1 MTEAGPSTN
10 HLELQPGQHVHFIGI
25 GGVSM
30 SGLAQA
36 LHEKGFCVTG
46 SDKRKSQHVKQ
57 LEDSGIEVTLGQ
69 AAENIGDAQVIVYST
84 AISEDNPEL
93 VAARATGRPVV
104 HRSELISYLLDQ
116 ERRIAV
122 SGTHGKTTVTAMI
135 GTIFVELGYDP
146 TVFVGGHWLD
156 IDSNFR
162 LGNGDWAIFEACESD
177 SSFLAYEGCSQ
188 ILTSIEPDHLD
199 SYGSFEALRD
209 TFQQFVS
216 LADPQGFVAYWADC
230 AEVVEAVADSTAQLI
245 SYGLLGPKLDLTATD
260 ITASA
265 QGTKF
270 TPIVSGE
277 ALAPV
282 SLRIV
287 GRHNILNA
295 LAALAA
301 AWGAG
306 LAVEQAAGALGQ
318 FTGIKRRFECIGQV
332 DGYRVVDDYAHH
344 PTEIQATLQAA
355 REHFAARIVAVFQPH
370 LYSRTEYLMEEFAES
385 FGEADVIGIAQT
397 YAAREQ
403 PREDI
408 SGQQLCE
415 RIRNRHPDR
424 QVVYLPSLDD
434 VVEFLKQQATSGD
447 LVMTI
452 GAGNIHRAAEQL
464 VDSA

>member
-1 MTEAGPSTN
+1 MMEAGPSTSR
-10 HLELQPGQHVHFIGI
+10 LELQPGQHVHFIGI

-30 SGLAQA
+30 SGLALA

-46 SDKRKSQHVKQ
+46 SDKRESQRVKR
-57 LEDSGIEVTLGQ
+57 LRDNGIEVALGQ
-69 AAENIGDAQVIVYST
+69 AAENIGDAEVIVYTT
-84 AISEDNPEL
+84 AISEDDPEL

-104 HRSELISYLLDQ
+104 HRAELISYLLDQ

-122 SGTHGKTTVTAMI
+122 AGTHGKTTVTAMI

-177 SSFLAYEGCSQ
+177 SSFWVYAGCSQ
-188 ILTSIEPDHLD
+188 VLTSIEPDHLD
-199 SYGSFEALRD
+199 SYGNFAELRRSFA
-209 TFQQFVS
+209 QFVS
-216 LADPQGFVAYWADC
+216 LADPQGFIAYYGESAT
-230 AEVVEAVADSTAQLI
+230 AGEAVGDSSAEPI
-245 SYGLLGPKLDLTATD
+245 SYGLSPELD
-260 ITASA
+260 ITATGITATA
-265 QGTKF
+265 QGTEF
-270 TPIVSGE
+270 TPIVFGE

-282 SLRIV
+282 SLRMV
-287 GRHNILNA
+287 GRHNVLNA

-301 AWGAG
+301 AYGAG
-306 LAVEQAAGALGQ
+306 LPVEQAAAALGR

-370 LYSRTEYLMEEFAES
+370 LYSRTEYLMDEFAKS

-403 PREDI
+403 PRDDI

>member
-1 MTEAGPSTN
+1 MREADLSTSN
-10 HLELQPGQHVHFIGI
+10 LKLHPGQHVHFIGI

-30 SGLAQA
+30 SGLALA
-36 LHEKGFCVTG
+36 LHQKGFYVTG
-46 SDKRKSQHVKQ
+46 SDKLESQRVKRLQ
-57 LEDSGIEVTLGQ
+57 ANDIEVALGQ
-69 AAENIGDAQVIVYST
+69 AAENIGDADLFVYTT
-84 AISEDNPEL
+84 AISEDNPEF

-104 HRSELISYLLDQ
+104 HRSELISYLLNQ
-116 ERRIAV
+116 EEHRIAV
-122 SGTHGKTTVTAMI
+122 AGTHGKTTVTAMI
-135 GTIFVELGYDP
+135 GMIFIELGYDP

-156 IDSNFR
+156 INSNFR
-162 LGNGDWAIFEACESD
+162 LGNGNWAVFEACESD

-199 SYGSFEALRD
+199 SYGSFEKLKH

-216 LADPQGFVAYWADC
+216 LANPRGFIAYCGDSRK
-230 AEVVEAVADSTAQLI
+230 VVEAVADSPAQLI
-245 SYGLLGPKLDLTATD
+245 SYGLSPELDITATD
-260 ITASA
+260 ITSTT
-265 QGTKF
+265 QGTEF
-270 TPIVSGE
+270 TPIVFGE
-277 ALAPV
+277 VLS
-282 SLRIV
+282 SLSLQVV

-306 LAVEQAAGALGQ
+306 LAVEQAAGALTQ
-318 FTGIKRRFECIGQV
+318 FTGIKRRFEYVGQV
-332 DGYRVVDDYAHH
+332 DGYRIIDDYAHH

-355 REHFAARIVAVFQPH
+355 REHFATRIVAVFQPH
-370 LYSRTEYLMEEFAES
+370 LYSRTEYLMDEFAAS
-385 FGEADVIGIAQT
+385 FDEADVIGIAQT

-447 LVMTI
+447 LVITI
-452 GAGNIHRAAEQL
+452 GAGDIHRAAEQL

>member
-1 MTEAGPSTN
+1 
-10 HLELQPGQHVHFIGI
+10 
-25 GGVSM
+25 M
-30 SGLAQA
+30 SGLALA

-46 SDKRKSQHVKQ
+46 SDKRESQHVKQ
-57 LEDSGIEVTLGQ
+57 LQDSGIDVTLGQ
-69 AAENIGDAQVIVYST
+69 AAENIGDAEVIVYTT
-84 AISEDNPEL
+84 AISENDPEL

-122 SGTHGKTTVTAMI
+122 AGTHGKTTVTAMI

-177 SSFLAYEGCSQ
+177 SSFWVYAGCSQ
-188 ILTSIEPDHLD
+188 VLTSVEPDHLD
-199 SYGSFEALRD
+199 TYGNFAELRRSFA
-209 TFQQFVS
+209 QFVS
-216 LADPQGFVAYWADC
+216 LADPQGFIAYYSESAT
-230 AEVVEAVADSTAQLI
+230 VVEAVANSSAEPI
-245 SYGLLGPKLDLTATD
+245 SYGLSPESD
-260 ITASA
+260 ITATGITA
-265 QGTKF
+265 TPQGTEF
-270 TPIVSGE
+270 TPIVFGE

-282 SLRIV
+282 SLRMV
-287 GRHNILNA
+287 GRHNVLNA

-301 AWGAG
+301 ACGSG
-306 LAVEQAAGALGQ
+306 LGGEQAAGALGQ

-355 REHFAARIVAVFQPH
+355 REHFATRTVAVFQPH
-370 LYSRTEYLMEEFAES
+370 LYSRTEYLMDEFVAS
-385 FGEADVIGIAQT
+385 FDEADIIAIAQT

-403 PREDI
+403 PREDV

-415 RIRNRHPDR
+415 RIRSRHPDR
-424 QVVYLPSLDD
+424 HVAYLPALDD
-434 VVEFLKQQATSGD
+434 VVAFLKQQATSGD
-447 LVMTI
+447 LVITI
-452 GAGNIHRAAEQL
+452 GAGDIHRAAEQL
-464 VDSA
+464 VNSA